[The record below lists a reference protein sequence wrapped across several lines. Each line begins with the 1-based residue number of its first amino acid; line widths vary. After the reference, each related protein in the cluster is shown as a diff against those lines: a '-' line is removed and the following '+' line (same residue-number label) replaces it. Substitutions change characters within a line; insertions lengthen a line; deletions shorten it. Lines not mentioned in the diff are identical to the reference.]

1 MEVTMPATLWTQ
13 AEPLE
18 PDECLRLLSSAR
30 VGRVGFTG
38 PDGPQVLPV
47 NYTLL
52 DGAII
57 VRTDLYSTIA
67 DGTRGTVVAFE
78 VDELD
83 DRLQSGWSVLAVGEA
98 DHVED
103 RAEMADLFR
112 RAGEP
117 WAPGSRPLVARIVPG
132 RVTGRRFRRG

>member
-1 MEVTMPATLWTQ
+1 MPPALWSQ
-13 AEPLE
+13 AESLD

-30 VGRVGFTG
+30 VGRLGFTA
-38 PDGPQVLPV
+38 PTGPQVLPV

-52 DGAII
+52 DGAI
-57 VRTDLYSTIA
+57 VLRTDLYSTIA

-98 DHVED
+98 HHVED
-103 RAEMADLFR
+103 HAEMADLFR

-117 WAPGSRPLVARIVPG
+117 WAPGSRPLVARIVPS
-132 RVTGRRFRRG
+132 RVTGRRFQRR

>member
-1 MEVTMPATLWTQ
+1 MPPALWSQ
-13 AEPLE
+13 AESLD

-30 VGRVGFTG
+30 VGRLGFTA
-38 PDGPQVLPV
+38 PTGPQVLPV

-52 DGAII
+52 DGAI
-57 VRTDLYSTIA
+57 VLRTDLYSTIA
-67 DGTRGTVVAFE
+67 DGTRGTMVAFE

-98 DHVED
+98 HHVED
-103 RAEMADLFR
+103 HAEMADLFR

-117 WAPGSRPLVARIVPG
+117 WAPGSRPLVARIVPS
-132 RVTGRRFRRG
+132 RVTGRRFQRR

>member
-1 MEVTMPATLWTQ
+1 MPPALWSQ
-13 AEPLE
+13 AESLD

-30 VGRVGFTG
+30 VGRLGFTA
-38 PDGPQVLPV
+38 PTGPQVLPV

-52 DGAII
+52 DGA
-57 VRTDLYSTIA
+57 VVLRTDLYSTIA

-98 DHVED
+98 HHVED
-103 RAEMADLFR
+103 HAEMVDLFR

-117 WAPGSRPLVARIVPG
+117 WAPGSRTLVARIVPS
-132 RVTGRRFRRG
+132 RVTGRRFQRR

>member
-1 MEVTMPATLWTQ
+1 MPPALWSQ
-13 AEPLE
+13 AESLE

-30 VGRVGFTG
+30 VGRLGFTA
-38 PDGPQVLPV
+38 PTGPQVLPV

-52 DGAII
+52 DGA
-57 VRTDLYSTIA
+57 VVLRTDLYSTIA

-98 DHVED
+98 HHVED
-103 RAEMADLFR
+103 HAEMADLVR

-117 WAPGSRPLVARIVPG
+117 WAPGSRPLVARIVPS
-132 RVTGRRFRRG
+132 RVTGRRFQRR

>member
-1 MEVTMPATLWTQ
+1 MPPALWSQ
-13 AEPLE
+13 AESLE

-30 VGRVGFTG
+30 VGRLGFTA
-38 PDGPQVLPV
+38 PTGPQVLPV

-52 DGAII
+52 DGAI
-57 VRTDLYSTIA
+57 VLRTDLYSTIA

-98 DHVED
+98 HHVED
-103 RAEMADLFR
+103 HAEMADLFR

-117 WAPGSRPLVARIVPG
+117 WAPGSRPLVARIVPS
-132 RVTGRRFRRG
+132 RVTGRRFQRR

>member
-1 MEVTMPATLWTQ
+1 MPPALWSQ
-13 AEPLE
+13 AESLD

-30 VGRVGFTG
+30 VGRLGFAAPT
-38 PDGPQVLPV
+38 GPQVLPV

-52 DGAII
+52 DGAI
-57 VRTDLYSTIA
+57 VLRTDLYSTIA

-98 DHVED
+98 HHVED
-103 RAEMADLFR
+103 HAEMADLFR

-117 WAPGSRPLVARIVPG
+117 WAPGSRPLVARIVPS
-132 RVTGRRFRRG
+132 RVTGRRFQRR

>member
-1 MEVTMPATLWTQ
+1 MPPALWSQ
-13 AEPLE
+13 AESLD

-30 VGRVGFTG
+30 VGRRGFTA
-38 PDGPQVLPV
+38 PTGPQVLPV

-52 DGAII
+52 DGAI
-57 VRTDLYSTIA
+57 VLRTDLYSTIA
-67 DGTRGTVVAFE
+67 DGTRGTMVAFE

-98 DHVED
+98 HHVED
-103 RAEMADLFR
+103 HAEMADLFR

-117 WAPGSRPLVARIVPG
+117 WAPGSRPLVARIVPS
-132 RVTGRRFRRG
+132 RVTGRRFQRR

>member
-1 MEVTMPATLWTQ
+1 MPPALWSQ
-13 AEPLE
+13 AESLD

-30 VGRVGFTG
+30 VGRLGFTA
-38 PDGPQVLPV
+38 PTGPQVLPV

-52 DGAII
+52 DGAI
-57 VRTDLYSTIA
+57 VLRTDLYSTIA

-98 DHVED
+98 HHVED
-103 RAEMADLFR
+103 HAEMADLFR
-112 RAGEP
+112 RVGEP
-117 WAPGSRPLVARIVPG
+117 WAPGSRPLVARIVPS
-132 RVTGRRFRRG
+132 RVTGRRFQRR